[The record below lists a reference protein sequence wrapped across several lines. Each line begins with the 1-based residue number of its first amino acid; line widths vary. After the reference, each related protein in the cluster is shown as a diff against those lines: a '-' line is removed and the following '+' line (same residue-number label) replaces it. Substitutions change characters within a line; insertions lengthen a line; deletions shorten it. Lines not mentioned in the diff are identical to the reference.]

1 MKIKVIPIFF
11 LNLIKKN
18 PIKLIAL
25 VVAIITFP
33 FLNSIPD
40 RINETPIIKEI
51 KLDGKY
57 IYIFRERI
65 DGEIKYET
73 ETFNKKQKLKNDVY
87 LIEKEYNDINIF
99 IWILF
104 IVAIAFPVIGSFI
117 NDKEANWCFDDVS
130 QITIAYFITCEEED
144 GIYYYLYGDILIRKS
159 ESVVEV
165 YRNIA
170 HTLKV
175 YNFTQLRS
183 YPVWHSKQRKRNSKL
198 DQLGIEE

>member
-1 MKIKVIPIFF
+1 MKIKAIPIFI

-25 VVAIITFP
+25 VIAIITFP

-40 RINETPIIKEI
+40 RINETPIVKEI

-57 IYIFRERI
+57 VYIFRDRI

-87 LIEKEYNDINIF
+87 LIEKEYNDINIL

-104 IVAIAFPVIGSFI
+104 IVAQAIPVIGSFI
-117 NDKEANWCFDDVS
+117 NDKDLNWSFDDVS
-130 QITIAYFITCEEED
+130 QRTIAYFITCEEED
-144 GIYYYLYGDILIRKS
+144 GIYYYLYDDKLITKS
-159 ESVVEV
+159 QSMVQV
-165 YRNIA
+165 YENIA
-170 HTLKV
+170 YTLKV
-175 YNFTQLRS
+175 YSFGQLRS
-183 YPVWHSKQRKRNSKL
+183 YPVWNSKQRKRNSKL
-198 DQLGIEE
+198 DQLGIDE

>member
-1 MKIKVIPIFF
+1 MKIKVIPIFI
-11 LNLIKKN
+11 LNLIKVN

-40 RINETPIIKEI
+40 KIKETPIVKEI

-104 IVAIAFPVIGSFI
+104 IVAIAFPIIGALIYDDQVNWDF
-117 NDKEANWCFDDVS
+117 NDITER
-130 QITIAYFITCEEED
+130 TIAYFITCEEED

-159 ESVVEV
+159 ESV
-165 YRNIA
+165 N
-170 HTLKV
+170 L
-175 YNFTQLRS
+175 
-183 YPVWHSKQRKRNSKL
+183 
-198 DQLGIEE
+198 